1 MRRAGKVKLILL
13 SVGALAALV
22 VLKESLYTVQEG
34 EQVVLT
40 QFGEPVGEPVTDA
53 GLHFKAPFVQEV
65 NRMEKRIL
73 EWDGDPNLIPT
84 RDKTYI
90 YVDVTARWRITDPLK
105 FFKSVVTETA
115 AQGRLDDILDGATRD
130 AISGHDLI
138 EAIRLSNRPL
148 PKEKDVEARGDIAEQ
163 PKITMG
169 RRKIQEWILK
179 EASSKVKD
187 FGITLVDV
195 RIKRINYSPDVQ
207 RKVYDRMISERRR
220 IAEKFRSEGQ
230 GKKAEIDGQRE
241 KELKR
246 IQSEAYKQAQEIQG
260 KADARA
266 AAIYAEA
273 YGKDPEFYKFLRSLE
288 ALQSSLA
295 RGTEFIGTT
304 KSEIFKLFKVVGAGT
319 KGSGKPK

>member
-1 MRRAGKVKLILL
+1 MTRRNRAVLIAVSLAILAVLVLL
-13 SVGALAALV
+13 KA
-22 VLKESLYTVQEG
+22 SLYTVHEG
-34 EQVVLT
+34 EQVVIT
-40 QFGEPVGEPVTDA
+40 QFGEPVGEPVTQA
-53 GLHFKAPFVQEV
+53 GLHFRTPFVQEV

-84 RDKTYI
+84 LDKTYI

-105 FFKSVVTETA
+105 FFKSVVNETG

-138 EAIRLSNRPL
+138 EAIRLTNRPL
-148 PKEKDVEARGDIAEQ
+148 PKEKAVEAQGDIAEQ
-163 PKITMG
+163 PRITMG
-169 RRKIQEWILK
+169 RRKLQEWIKK
-179 EASSKVKD
+179 EAASKVQD

-273 YGKDPEFYKFLRSLE
+273 YGEDPAFYRFVRALE
-288 ALQSSLA
+288 ALRQGLA

-304 KSEIFKLFKVVGAGT
+304 KSELFKLLEEFPIRK
-319 KGSGKPK
+319 K

>member
-1 MRRAGKVKLILL
+1 MTRKSRAYVILV
-13 SVGALAALV
+13 SLAALV
-22 VLKESLYTVQEG
+22 VLVFLKASLYTVREG
-34 EQVVLT
+34 EQVVIT
-40 QFGEPVGEPVTDA
+40 QFGQPVGKPVTEA
-53 GLHFKAPFVQEV
+53 GLHFKTPFVQEV

-90 YVDVTARWRITDPLK
+90 YVDVTARWRISDPLK

-138 EAIRLSNRPL
+138 EAIRLTNRPL
-148 PKEKDVEARGDIAEQ
+148 PQEKAIEAQGDIAAL

-169 RRKIQEWILK
+169 RRKIQEWIKK
-179 EASSKVKD
+179 EAASKVGD

-207 RKVYDRMISERRR
+207 RKVYDRMVSERRR

-246 IQSEAYKQAQEIQG
+246 IESEAYKQAQEIQG
-260 KADARA
+260 KADAQA
-266 AAIYAEA
+266 AAIYAKA
-273 YGKDPEFYKFLRSLE
+273 YGEDPEFYRFVRALE
-288 ALQSSLA
+288 ALQQGLA
-295 RGTEFIGTT
+295 KGTEFIGTT
-304 KSEIFKLFKVVGAGT
+304 KSELFRLFKKVPVG
-319 KGSGKPK
+319 GK

>member
-1 MRRAGKVKLILL
+1 MTRKGRAVLI
-13 SVGALAALV
+13 LV
-22 VLKESLYTVQEG
+22 VLGGLFLLGLLKTSMFIVHEG
-34 EQVVLT
+34 EQVILT
-40 QFGEPVGEPVTDA
+40 QFGEPVGDPVTEA
-53 GLHFKAPFVQEV
+53 GLYFRTPFVQEV
-65 NRMEKRIL
+65 HRMEKRIL

-90 YVDVTARWRITDPLK
+90 YVDVTARWRITDPLR
-105 FFKSVVTETA
+105 FFKSVVTENA

-138 EAIRLSNRPL
+138 EAIRLTNRPL
-148 PKEKDVEARGDIAEQ
+148 PKEKNVEARGDIAEQ

-179 EASSKVKD
+179 EASTKVKD

-207 RKVYDRMISERRR
+207 RKVYDRMISERQR

-260 KADARA
+260 EADAKA
-266 AAIYAEA
+266 AGIYAQA
-273 YGKDPEFYKFLRSLE
+273 YGEDPKFYRFLRALE
-288 ALQSSLA
+288 ALRNGMT
-295 RGTEFIGTT
+295 RGAEFVGTT
-304 KSEIFKLFKVVGAGT
+304 KSEIFRLFKRWQEEKE
-319 KGSGKPK
+319 KGGK